1 LLLLLLQ
8 PQLMWSPLFPGAGGG
23 GGVLL
28 HGIITVEVLHMGLSN
43 HLCKSVRF
51 FRVLAGNRS
60 SLRGD
65 LQLARQ

>member
-1 LLLLLLQ
+1 
-8 PQLMWSPLFPGAGGG
+8 MWSPLLPGAGGGSGG

-28 HGIITVEVLHMGLSN
+28 HGIITVEVLHMRLSN

-65 LQLARQ
+65 LQLARK